1 MDTELDELEVIT
13 LFVADVPAAKAFYR
27 EVFGLPV
34 VYEDDASAV
43 VRLRNLLVNLLAAE
57 QAPELVT
64 PAPVAAPATGVRALL
79 TVRVPDVDA
88 VCAQLAELGVALL
101 NGPVDRP
108 WGRWTAAFADPAGH
122 VWEVAQ
128 DLARAVRTGAPG
140 HGPPEDATAGT
151 TVVRAPS
158 PLPSTR
164 PAGTHPRPGH
174 SDVPRVGPAQLRP
187 DPAQART
194 S

>member
-1 MDTELDELEVIT
+1 MDTRLDELEVIT
-13 LFVADVPAAKAFYR
+13 LFVADVPAAKAFYQ

-57 QAPELVT
+57 QAPELVA
-64 PAPVAAPATGVRALL
+64 PAAVAAPATGARGLL

-88 VCAQLAELGVALL
+88 VCAQLAERGVTVL

-108 WGRWTAAFADPAGH
+108 WGRRTAAFADPAGH

-128 DLARAVRTGAPG
+128 DL
-140 HGPPEDATAGT
+140 D
-151 TVVRAPS
+151 
-158 PLPSTR
+158 
-164 PAGTHPRPGH
+164 
-174 SDVPRVGPAQLRP
+174 
-187 DPAQART
+187 
-194 S
+194 